1 MYTHIFWS
9 IVQNIFGGKPT
20 NDNYFEGSDGENNS
34 NLVHGTNLSINEVFE
49 LSCY

>member
-20 NDNYFEGSDGENNS
+20 NDNYFEDSENNS